1 MLYIFASG
9 SQEEY
14 MIFNFLVLFLT
25 ALLAGLSTLLIP
37 QVKES
42 RYKLILVFA
51 GAYLFAVTIIHIL
64 PELFSRA
71 TDPTR
76 IGLFILVGF
85 FLQQILE
92 YFTAGVE
99 HGHIHEHDNHHHHK
113 ASSAVMVLVA
123 LSIHAFLEGSLL
135 AHPSTI
141 HEHHESNSLLLGIVL
156 HKAPAAFAL
165 MSVLICQLANK
176 RLATVFLVLFS
187 LASPIGLVIGD
198 YYVEHNMLS
207 DEAFTILFAIVSGNF
222 LHISTTIVFES
233 SVDHHFNAKK
243 LGVGVLGALIAV
255 SAEYIF

>member
-1 MLYIFASG
+1 M
-9 SQEEY
+9 
-14 MIFNFLVLFLT
+14 T
-25 ALLAGLSTLLIP
+25 ALLAGLAALLLP
-37 QVKES
+37 QVKEN
-42 RYKLILVFA
+42 RYKLVLVFA

-71 TDPTR
+71 ADPTQ
-76 IGLFILVGF
+76 IGLFILAGF

-99 HGHIHEHDNHHHHK
+99 HGHMHKHDQRHHHK
-113 ASSAVMVLVA
+113 VSSAVLVLVG

-141 HEHHESNSLLLGIVL
+141 HEHHESKSLLLGIVL

-165 MSVLICQLANK
+165 MSILICQLSSRKQAI
-176 RLATVFLVLFS
+176 LFLVLFS
-187 LASPIGLVIGD
+187 LASPVGLVIGD
-198 YYVEHNMLS
+198 YYVEHSMLS

-255 SAEYIF
+255 SAEYLF